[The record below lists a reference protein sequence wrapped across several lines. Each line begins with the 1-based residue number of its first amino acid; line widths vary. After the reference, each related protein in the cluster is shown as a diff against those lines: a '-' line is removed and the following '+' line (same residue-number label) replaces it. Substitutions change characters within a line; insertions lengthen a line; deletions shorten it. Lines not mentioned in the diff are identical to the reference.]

1 MDSAISDDALDQVFH
16 LVLAPNDVRSLFEG
30 FRNVGG
36 DELFSAG
43 FSLLFSAGFGLKPSD
58 ICSLGDPSVAIARL
72 PRLAFDGAR
81 QVI

>member
-1 MDSAISDDALDQVFH
+1 MESAISDDALDQVFH
-16 LVLAPNDVRSLFEG
+16 SALAPNDVRSLFEG

-36 DELFSAG
+36 DELFSA
-43 FSLLFSAGFGLKPSD
+43 SFGLKPND

-72 PRLAFDGAR
+72 PRLAFDGER